1 VARYL
6 GPKAKLSRREGTDLF
21 LKSARRS
28 LADKCK
34 LDTKPGQHGRTSGQ
48 RTSDYGNQLREKQ
61 KVKRTYGVLERQFRR
76 YFSEADRRKGN
87 TGENLLLL
95 LESRLDNVVYRMG
108 FGSTRAEARQLVSHK
123 SIMLNG
129 ASVNV
134 PSLKIKDGD
143 VVAVREA
150 SKKQL
155 RVQESLTL
163 AQQIGFPGWVS
174 VDVTKMEGVFKHS
187 PDRTDIANDINES
200 LVVELYSR

>member
-1 VARYL
+1 
-6 GPKAKLSRREGTDLF
+6 
-21 LKSARRS
+21 
-28 LADKCK
+28 
-34 LDTKPGQHGRTSGQ
+34 
-48 RTSDYGNQLREKQ
+48 
-61 KVKRTYGVLERQFRR
+61 
-76 YFSEADRRKGN
+76 
-87 TGENLLLL
+87 
-95 LESRLDNVVYRMG
+95 
-108 FGSTRAEARQLVSHK
+108 
-123 SIMLNG
+123 
-129 ASVNV
+129 VNV

-187 PDRTDIANDINES
+187 PDRTDIASDINES